1 VFTALSER
9 FLVHQFKKIKVVVI
23 QIVAHKMKQYL
34 TVILLFSLTANV
46 FSQGPPITTATP
58 IMLGL
63 EGNGVRTFGKFIS
76 KENVNIYV
84 QPIGIPYNVTPK
96 FQDRIKRKS

>member
-1 VFTALSER
+1 MNGFIAN
-9 FLVHQFKKIKVVVI
+9 
-23 QIVAHKMKQYL
+23 KMKHFL
-34 TVILLFSLTANV
+34 TVILLIFLTTSA

-63 EGNGVRTFGKFIS
+63 EGGGIRTFGKFIS

-84 QPIGIPYNVTPK
+84 QPIGIP
-96 FQDRIKRKS
+96 